1 MVISSYFA
9 NWSCRFF
16 FCDERAS
23 QISLFL
29 GINMPYSLK
38 KLPEKRMNRFFLLL
52 LHSFGFLVRNAGSLL
67 AALSQEW
74 RQALRI
80 EKET

>member
-1 MVISSYFA
+1 
-9 NWSCRFF
+9 
-16 FCDERAS
+16 
-23 QISLFL
+23 
-29 GINMPYSLK
+29 
-38 KLPEKRMNRFFLLL
+38 MNRFFLLL

-67 AALSQEW
+67 TVVPQEQ

>member
-1 MVISSYFA
+1 MGA
-9 NWSCRFF
+9 
-16 FCDERAS
+16 
-23 QISLFL
+23 
-29 GINMPYSLK
+29 
-38 KLPEKRMNRFFLLL
+38 NRFFLLL